1 MFEGKCKL
9 QVSVGR
15 RLGFGLVADRFRSF
29 SRRSFLPLAGS
40 NLRHPSG
47 SSLWSLLPGLF
58 LIGCLTL
65 LSGCGSIAGGPAQV
79 TSKATTVQLSD
90 LSCTNTSM
98 TGAGTDSCTV
108 TLNAAAGS
116 SGLSVNLSSSSTAVT
131 VPASV
136 TVPAGAASASF
147 SAAISAVAS
156 AQTATLTAGS
166 NGANVSTA
174 LQLIPESTGAV
185 LTTNATS
192 LAFGDVA
199 LNTAATQTL
208 TLSSTGTTAVIVNAA
223 TLAGT
228 GFSDSG
234 VTLPAT
240 LNPGQT
246 ISLAVQFDPATAGA
260 ATGLLTLTSNS
271 STGGSTV
278 ISLSGTGTAT
288 VYQVDLTWGAP
299 GSSSDP
305 VAGYNVYRSTGGN
318 SSYQL
323 LNASVVHTTTYND
336 SSVQNGITYSYYVE
350 SVDAAGIQSG
360 PSNIYT
366 ASIP

>member
-1 MFEGKCKL
+1 ML
-9 QVSVGR
+9 QVSVRR
-15 RLGFGLVADRFRSF
+15 RLDFGFVADRFHSF
-29 SRRSFLPLAGS
+29 SNRAVLAFFRLS
-40 NLRHPSG
+40 LRHPSG
-47 SSLWSLLPGLF
+47 SNQRPLLPGLF

-79 TSKATTVQLSD
+79 TSKTATGQLSG
-90 LSCTNTSM
+90 LSCTNTSV
-98 TGAGTDSCTV
+98 TGSGTDTCTV

-116 SGLSVNLSSSSTAVT
+116 SGVSVSLSSSSTAMT

-136 TVPAGAASASF
+136 TIPADATSASF
-147 SAAISAVAS
+147 SATAGAVAT
-156 AQTATLTAGS
+156 AQTVTLTAS
-166 NGANVSTA
+166 ADGAN
-174 LQLIPESTGAV
+174 ESTSIQLTSEPSGAV

-192 LAFGDVA
+192 VAFGDVA
-199 LNTAATQTL
+199 LNTPATQTL

-234 VTLPAT
+234 ITLPAT

-246 ISLAVQFDPATAGA
+246 ISLAVQFDPTTAGV

-278 ISLSGTGTAT
+278 ISLSGTGSTTA
-288 VYQVDLTWGAP
+288 YQVDLTWGAP

-305 VAGYNVYRSTGGN
+305 VAGYNVYRSTGSN
-318 SSYQL
+318 STYQL

-336 SSVQNGITYSYYVE
+336 SSVQNGVTYSYYVE
-350 SVDAAGIQSG
+350 SVDAEGNQSG
-360 PSNIYT
+360 PSNVYT
-366 ASIP
+366 SAIP